1 MNSNKARRFRATLAV
16 MALFNASVLG
26 VMMISTVY
34 IVKTYDMYYNVA
46 WAWIIGFVGFA
57 LVMFLW
63 NIVTYNSPR
72 YARSRG

>member
-1 MNSNKARRFRATLAV
+1 

-72 YARSRG
+72 IARRRG

>member
-1 MNSNKARRFRATLAV
+1 MNSNKARRLRATLAV

-72 YARSRG
+72 IARRRG